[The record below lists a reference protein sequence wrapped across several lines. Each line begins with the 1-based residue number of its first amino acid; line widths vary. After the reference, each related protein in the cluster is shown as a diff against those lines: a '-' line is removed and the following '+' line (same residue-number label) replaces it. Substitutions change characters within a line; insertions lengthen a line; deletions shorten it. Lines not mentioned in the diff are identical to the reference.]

1 MMAACPTVLQGSD
14 GMVVSLC
21 TTMIGQIPTIHLIDP
36 KADAT
41 PLGRSVAQL
50 PLAKGSLLG
59 GVYAYLDNENRL
71 VAVDGNR
78 QLVRISHAQN
88 PDGSWRLELADVIDL
103 SGAVAAD
110 DNVTGLAPDWEAMSG
125 SPPGT
130 APSGMSA
137 RIESRTALH
146 SPEGEQVQNSIS
158 TSPRRAL
165 PSQLPTRSTN

>member
-1 MMAACPTVLQGSD
+1 MI
-14 GMVVSLC
+14 VSLC

-110 DNVTGLAPDWEAMSG
+110 DNVTGLAPDWDGNVWFATGARHRRVRRRG
-125 SPPGT
+125 SNRAQHC
-130 APSGMSA
+130 APRG
-137 RIESRTALH
+137 
-146 SPEGEQVQNSIS
+146 
-158 TSPRRAL
+158 
-165 PSQLPTRSTN
+165 

>member
-1 MMAACPTVLQGSD
+1 MHGDAGSSDVTPLPGPGTGPHEVTAFPMMAACPTVLQGSD
-14 GMVVSLC
+14 GMVVALC

-41 PLGRSVAQL
+41 LLGRSVAQL

-59 GVYAYLDNENRL
+59 GVYAYLGNENRL

-103 SGAVAAD
+103 SGAVASD
-110 DNVTGLAPDWEAMSG
+110 DNVTGLAPDWEGNVWFATG
-125 SPPGT
+125 HGT
-130 APSGMSA
+130 VA
-137 RIESRTALH
+137 
-146 SPEGEQVQNSIS
+146 
-158 TSPRRAL
+158 
-165 PSQLPTRSTN
+165 